1 VAGKS
6 CDANWPLGRL
16 STMVEKMTEKE
27 QASKASYFLGFDG
40 GGTKTDCYLLDADG
54 NVLHHATAGPS
65 NPLRAGYAKAWFTL
79 SDAADFVL
87 ERQHLKAS
95 DIGGICAGIGG
106 AGRDSVARRI
116 ATFLERAFPE
126 AAVLVTTDLAITL
139 DAAVSGPQ
147 AEGVIL
153 VVGTGSAA
161 FGRNAK
167 GQTAR
172 AGGRGPWFSDEG
184 SGFDIGRRA
193 LAAVVR
199 ADESRGPQTALSEK
213 MLKWLG
219 CNDWTRVLDWVIKNP
234 DDVFPRVFP
243 LVAELGDKG
252 DAVAREILTAA
263 AESLAELAASVI
275 RKLDMQDRDI
285 VIAKSGGT
293 IGRSQFFDAAID
305 TDLARLAPRS
315 KIVALQRKPAEA
327 AARMAIQL
335 RKMHREPAAG
345 LNG

>member
-1 VAGKS
+1 
-6 CDANWPLGRL
+6 
-16 STMVEKMTEKE
+16 MTERE
-27 QASKASYFLGFDG
+27 QAPKPSYYLGFDG
-40 GGTKTDCYLLDADG
+40 GGTKTDCYLVDAQG

-87 ERQHLKAS
+87 ERQRLKAS
-95 DIGGICAGIGG
+95 DIAGICAGIGG

-126 AAVLVTTDLAITL
+126 AKVMVTTDLAITL
-139 DAAVSGPQ
+139 DAALGGSQ
-147 AEGVIL
+147 AEGAIL

-161 FGRNAK
+161 FGRDATGK
-167 GQTAR
+167 TAR

-184 SGFDIGRRA
+184 SAFDIGRRA

-199 ADESRGPQTALSEK
+199 ADESRGPQTALSAK

-252 DAVAREILTAA
+252 DAVACEILTTAA
-263 AESLAELAASVI
+263 HSLADLAASVI

-285 VIAKSGGT
+285 VLAKSGGT
-293 IGRSQFFDAAID
+293 IGRSKFFDAAID
-305 TDLARLAPRS
+305 ADLARFAPRA
-315 KIVALQRKPAEA
+315 KIVGLQMKPAQA
-327 AARMAIQL
+327 AARMAISLGKRQDNS
-335 RKMHREPAAG
+335 KKD
-345 LNG
+345 